1 MTGAKIELRCDQSLI
16 DGIDAEANA
25 MGLSRSAWVR
35 SLIASA
41 LDKGEEPTRA
51 TPAAGTLERAVY
63 DRQRVELRF
72 AKLLL
77 KRIDEEAEDAGLSRN
92 DYIRRALHGRL
103 YRGSRYRVLSARTR
117 GQFNELLG
125 KMSALQ
131 RMVNR
136 IEKAVNAIVRDSKHA
151 DLEGRADELADLADS
166 LLASFNAVQSFIV
179 WSAREEHIY
188 WRGGE
193 AEGEDAD

>member
-16 DGIDAEANA
+16 EGIDAEANA

-41 LDKGEEPTRA
+41 LDKDDQPARA
-51 TPAAGTLERAVY
+51 TPTAGTLERAVY

-72 AKLLL
+72 ARLLL
-77 KRIDEEAEDAGLSRN
+77 KRIDEEAKDTGLSRN
-92 DYIRRALHGRL
+92 DYIRRALHGQL
-103 YRGSRYRVLSARTR
+103 YRGSRYRVLSAKTR
-117 GQFNELLG
+117 DQFNELLG

-136 IEKAVNAIVRDSKHA
+136 IEKAVNAIVRDGKHG
-151 DLEGRADELADLADS
+151 DLERRADELADLSDS

-188 WRGGE
+188 WRSSD
-193 AEGEDAD
+193 AEGEDAG